1 MEDDLKKK
9 VGEFPE
15 KPGIYFFKNDKKE
28 VIYIGKARSLRDRVR
43 TYFLPTADPKV
54 NHILRETADIDF
66 ILTGSEREAAFLENN
81 FVQQYQPKF
90 NLRLKDDKSFPYLK
104 LTVQE
109 KYPGVYFSR
118 KVEPGGARYFG
129 PFSPAHQA
137 RQAIHLLSKSF
148 GLRTCTEPVPG
159 KRKRPCLEYDLG
171 LCSAPCVGYVS
182 EGDYR
187 EHANEALLF
196 LEGKVE
202 SLVKMLREKMERA
215 AERQDFEQAAHYRDA
230 IQAVEQ
236 VKVRPRLISVALED
250 KDIIGSAEQKEQ
262 VAIYA
267 FFMRK
272 GKVIES
278 REAFFERKENFSES
292 DALGCFLDDF
302 YLQGERDIPDVILL
316 PRDFPRRPE
325 LGELL
330 RRRKGQKVR
339 IIVPEKGKNKNLVEL
354 ASRNAETALRKK
366 RRESGP
372 LADVQKVLSLE
383 EPPQR
388 IEGFDISNTGGEESV
403 GSLVVFED
411 GMPKKQ
417 EYRKYRIRTVRGPN
431 DVASLEEVLRRR
443 FQRALEERRPLPD
456 LVLVDGGK
464 GQLHTA
470 LRTLQSLG
478 IEDIAL
484 VSLAKKEEV
493 LFSPKHKEGIRLD
506 RTSPALKLFQSI
518 RDEAHRFAISFHRQ
532 RREKKSFASLL
543 DGISGLGPKRKK
555 ALFSRYKDIGEIQ
568 KASTEELAEVI
579 GARAARALLNHLDKE
594 RML

>member
-1 MEDDLKKK
+1 
-9 VGEFPE
+9 
-15 KPGIYFFKNDKKE
+15 
-28 VIYIGKARSLRDRVR
+28 
-43 TYFLPTADPKV
+43 
-54 NHILRETADIDF
+54 
-66 ILTGSEREAAFLENN
+66 
-81 FVQQYQPKF
+81 
-90 NLRLKDDKSFPYLK
+90 
-104 LTVQE
+104 
-109 KYPGVYFSR
+109 
-118 KVEPGGARYFG
+118 
-129 PFSPAHQA
+129 
-137 RQAIHLLSKSF
+137 
-148 GLRTCTEPVPG
+148 
-159 KRKRPCLEYDLG
+159 
-171 LCSAPCVGYVS
+171 
-182 EGDYR
+182 
-187 EHANEALLF
+187 
-196 LEGKVE
+196 
-202 SLVKMLREKMERA
+202 
-215 AERQDFEQAAHYRDA
+215 
-230 IQAVEQ
+230 
-236 VKVRPRLISVALED
+236 
-250 KDIIGSAEQKEQ
+250 
-262 VAIYA
+262 
-267 FFMRK
+267 MRK